1 MKKLMIVLLFTVLS
15 STTVL
20 SQSKNY
26 GPLYSDG
33 MYCMMSGWIDSKGD
47 NKKSILLM
55 NGVYEFQK
63 GYEGS
68 WNEEDFKG
76 KVNESQIKEYGVWNQ
91 VMEGKIK
98 ENEIN
103 EGKEYFMGKLSKL
116 KYRNKKKILRNW
128 ERG

>member
-63 GYEGS
+63 GYEG
-68 WNEEDFKG
+68 
-76 KVNESQIKEYGVWNQ
+76 VWNQ